1 VNIECKSIRGA
12 VLSDQMKSLD
22 WKERQAESIEKA
34 DIDVLEEV
42 IGKLKALVI
51 E

>member
-1 VNIECKSIRGA
+1 MWTILRE
-12 VLSDQMKSLD
+12 
-22 WKERQAESIEKA
+22 AESIEKA
-34 DIDVLEEV
+34 DIYVLEEV